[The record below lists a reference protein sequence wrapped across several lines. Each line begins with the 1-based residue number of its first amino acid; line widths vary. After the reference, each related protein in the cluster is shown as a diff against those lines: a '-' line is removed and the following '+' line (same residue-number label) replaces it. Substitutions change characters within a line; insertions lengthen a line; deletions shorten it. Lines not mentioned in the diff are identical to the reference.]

1 MRIPTRDL
9 ADLTLLSEDTD
20 EDDEDDE
27 DDSPLKH
34 VPSMFRSL
42 RNQWLGAMLY
52 FHEIMVF

>member
-9 ADLTLLSEDTD
+9 ADLTLLSEDT
-20 EDDEDDE
+20 DEDDE

-52 FHEIMVF
+52 FHEIMVS